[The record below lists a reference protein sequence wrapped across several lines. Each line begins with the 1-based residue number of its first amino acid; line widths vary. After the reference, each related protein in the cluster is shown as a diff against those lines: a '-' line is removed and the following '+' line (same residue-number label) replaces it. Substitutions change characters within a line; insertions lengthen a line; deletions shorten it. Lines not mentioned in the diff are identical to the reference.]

1 MGPIHDWPWHR
12 CDPAR
17 DSERRCA
24 VFRVGICRQL
34 WSRGAACD
42 WWRKWVYWHVGIP
55 RVSGQCR
62 YLDGAARP
70 WALSLDTCDPGN
82 TLHDHSNR
90 EHYRRAV
97 KLITHPAL
105 VALRIGE
112 YLLGSHCQRQNALQ
126 RIERRPRPSNTRSF
140 ADRVFLNA
148 RRHAYATRFCHPFEP
163 ACDVHSIPKDVTVLD
178 YYVPSVNADAELDAP
193 VRGALSR

>member
-17 DSERRCA
+17 DSKRRCA

-70 WALSLDTCDPGN
+70 WALSLDTCDPRN
-82 TLHDHSNR
+82 TLHDHSKR

-97 KLITHPAL
+97 KLITRPA
-105 VALRIGE
+105 R
-112 YLLGSHCQRQNALQ
+112 NALGIGVLIGRGQ
-126 RIERRPRPSNTRSF
+126 MHIERGRCHAPS
-140 ADRVFLNA
+140 RVVCAVVRQRFFGIPA
-148 RRHAYATRFCHPFEP
+148 TDTDIISAQHFRRQSRDGYGGA
-163 ACDVHSIPKDVTVLD
+163 
-178 YYVPSVNADAELDAP
+178 
-193 VRGALSR
+193 VRGQR